1 MNGAGMLSRV
11 AQDVR
16 YALRVLR
23 TSPGFAIAVVLSLA
37 LGVGVNTA
45 IFSLINSLVLRALPV
60 KDPNQLVWFNE
71 PTFSYPM
78 FDQLRNSSQ
87 SFSGIF
93 AWRGDRFY
101 VNWDGEPESTLG
113 LAVSGDFHSTLGVGP
128 VFGRLIMSED
138 DAPNAANGVAVIS
151 YDCWETRFQKSPS
164 VLGKN
169 ILIEQV
175 PFVIVGV
182 TPKDFFG
189 VAAGRSP
196 DVTVPINLLPQMR
209 PVLRERM
216 RAPAYAWL
224 HIMGRLKAGVTI
236 QQAEGEVKTIWPN
249 ILEELVANGVP
260 PNQRQ
265 NYLSRTIGLAPG
277 GSGYSPLRNEFSSTL
292 WLLMVMV
299 ALVLLIACAN
309 VANLELVRAS
319 VRQREL
325 AIRLAIGAQRKHLI
339 QLLVTESLILALL
352 GALAGLLLANWGSKL
367 LVEFV
372 STSTD
377 PIHLNL
383 QMDWPVLAFTGGVA
397 ILATLIFGLAPAFS
411 STRVDPN
418 MALKETS
425 RSMGG
430 ATLSLR
436 LRKSLVAAQVALSVV
451 LLVGAGLFVRS
462 IRNLTTIDP
471 GFESENLLLT
481 YCDPLAAR
489 YPADRLSD
497 FYRQLQEVSSTVPGV
512 SGVSLSLVP
521 PLAGDGGYW
530 TDSTNVV
537 GRAPQGL
544 QNARV
549 YINVV
554 SPGFFKTMG
563 IPLMAGREFVPQ
575 DDAVAQKVVIIS
587 KSMANQYFP
596 DSNPLEAQ
604 ISLGIHPAR
613 QNLQVVGIVK
623 DAKYQKLQEPT
634 RNVAY
639 VCYLQDPK
647 LLLSSNLTMEV
658 RASQS
663 PETVAMPIR
672 RAIQN
677 LGKDVPISFEIFSNR
692 VSESLVKERLVAT
705 ISIFFGIL
713 ALLLA
718 SLGLYGT
725 VAYAVAR
732 RTNQLGIRI
741 ALGATPSM
749 MIWMVL
755 KETLLVILIGCI
767 VGVGAALA
775 VAKYASGM
783 IYGLSATDVTTIAL
797 ATGVLFIVGGI
808 AGFIPARRA
817 ARIDPVQALRQE

>member
-1 MNGAGMLSRV
+1 MNGAGMSSRV

-16 YALRVLR
+16 YSFRVLR

-45 IFSLINSLVLRALPV
+45 IFSLINSLVLRTLPV
-60 KDPNQLVWFNE
+60 KDPNQLVWFQE
-71 PTFSYPM
+71 PTFSYPI

-93 AWRGDRFY
+93 TWRSDRFY

-113 LAVSGDFHSTLGVGP
+113 LAVSGDFHSTLGVEP
-128 VFGRLIMSED
+128 VFGRLIMIED

-151 YDCWETRFQKSPS
+151 HDCWETRFQKSPS

-182 TPKDFFG
+182 TPKDFYG

-196 DVTVPINLLPQMR
+196 DITIPINLLPQMR
-209 PVLRERM
+209 PDIRERM

-224 HIMGRLKAGVTI
+224 HIMGRLKAEVTI
-236 QQAEGEVKTIWPN
+236 QQAEAEVKRIWPN
-249 ILEELVANGVP
+249 ILAELVANGVP

-265 NYLSRTIGLAPG
+265 NYLSRSIGLAPG
-277 GSGYSPLRNEFSSTL
+277 GSGYSPLRNEFSTTL

-319 VRQREL
+319 VRKREL
-325 AIRLAIGAQRKHLI
+325 AIRLALGAQRKHLI
-339 QLLVTESLILALL
+339 QLLLTESLILALL
-352 GALAGLLLANWGSKL
+352 GAIAGLLLANWASQL
-367 LVEFV
+367 LVELV

-383 QMDWPVLAFTGGVA
+383 QMDWRVLAFTGGVA
-397 ILATLIFGLAPAFS
+397 ILAALIFGLAPAYS
-411 STRVDPN
+411 ATRVDPYT
-418 MALKETS
+418 ALKETG
-425 RSMGG
+425 RSVGG
-430 ATLSLR
+430 TTLSLR

-489 YPADRLSD
+489 YPADLLLD
-497 FYRQLQEVSSTVPGV
+497 FYRQLQEVSSAVPGV
-512 SGVSLSLVP
+512 SSASLSLVP
-521 PLAGDGGYW
+521 PLAGNAGYW
-530 TDSTNVV
+530 TDSINVV
-537 GRAPQGL
+537 GRATQDL
-544 QNARV
+544 QNKRV

-554 SPGFFKTMG
+554 SPGFFETMG
-563 IPLMAGREFVPQ
+563 IPLMGREFEPQ
-575 DDAVAQKVVIIS
+575 DGATAQKVVIIS

-596 DSNPLEAQ
+596 ESNPLEAQ

-613 QNLQVVGIVK
+613 QNLQVIGIVK
-623 DAKYQKLQEPT
+623 DTKYQKLQEPT
-634 RNVAY
+634 ISIAY

-658 RASQS
+658 RTFRSL
-663 PETVAMPIR
+663 ENVAMPIR

-677 LGKDVPISFEIFSNR
+677 LGKDIPISFEVFSNR
-692 VSESLVKERLVAT
+692 MSESLVKERLIAT
-705 ISIFFGIL
+705 ISSVFGIL

-725 VAYAVAR
+725 VAYAVTC

-741 ALGATPSM
+741 ALGATPAM

-767 VGVGAALA
+767 VGVGAAVA